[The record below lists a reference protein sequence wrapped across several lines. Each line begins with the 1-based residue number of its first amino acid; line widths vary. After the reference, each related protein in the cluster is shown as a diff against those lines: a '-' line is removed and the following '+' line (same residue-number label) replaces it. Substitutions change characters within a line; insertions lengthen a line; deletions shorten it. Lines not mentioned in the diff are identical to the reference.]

1 MPLLPLRPRTQS
13 MKPAAAAAAAAGEG
27 QLWARLRHLWLAK
40 MLATT
45 LGISAFFMA
54 YFWVLRHPMF
64 AVSVMP
70 VTALDMALE
79 FHAEALPV
87 YLSLWLYVSLAP
99 ALMGSG
105 RDLLS
110 FGLASLALAVL
121 GLGAFMLWPTA
132 VPEFAIDWSAHPSVA
147 FLKRVDVSANAC
159 PSLHVAFAVFTA
171 IWLARL
177 LAEMACGRAWH
188 ALNWLWCGAILYST
202 LATRQHVVLDVI
214 AGALLGAAVATVHL
228 RWRAR
233 VRRPGAGPLAAL
245 DATVASAATTA
256 TAASL
261 TSL

>member
-1 MPLLPLRPRTQS
+1 MTWLLLRARTQ
-13 MKPAAAAAAAAGEG
+13 PTHHAAPTDGGKG

-40 MLATT
+40 MLSTT

-64 AVSVMP
+64 AVVVMP
-70 VTALDMALE
+70 VTALDQAVG

-105 RDLLS
+105 RELLS

-159 PSLHVAFAVFTA
+159 PSLHVAFAVFSA

-177 LAEMACGRAWH
+177 LAEMACGRVWQ

-214 AGALLGAAVATVHL
+214 AGALLGAAVATAHL
-228 RWRAR
+228 RWLAR
-233 VRRPGAGPLAAL
+233 VRRPAAGPLAAL
-245 DATVASAATTA
+245 EAVAATAA
-256 TAASL
+256 TAASF